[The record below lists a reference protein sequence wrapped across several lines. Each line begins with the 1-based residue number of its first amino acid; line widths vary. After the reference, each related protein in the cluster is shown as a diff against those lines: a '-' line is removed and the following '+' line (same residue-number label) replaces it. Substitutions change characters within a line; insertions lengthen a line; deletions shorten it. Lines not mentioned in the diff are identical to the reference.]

1 MKRIAI
7 QYYGLVRGF
16 KFEKTRDKIY
26 KNLIAP
32 LRDQGFEIDIFWHT
46 YDKEYDSIFETVD
59 KERFPVVSS
68 RVDPDEPIDSYLEH
82 DFKTDQY
89 FTYDPAWTRDHRF
102 GWFKFWNSIK
112 QVSAM
117 RNEYEKEN
125 NVSYYSVINTSPQ
138 MEPQN
143 AIDDLSSFS
152 NEIMYS
158 PGYAQFGGYYTSFFI
173 GSPEHM
179 NHVARVYDEFITN
192 KLVPRG
198 HKIEA
203 EMIFARQISHFKMYD
218 GLNVRFHRIRFD
230 GEIVDH

>member
-82 DFKTDQY
+82 DFKTDEY

-112 QVSAM
+112 QVNSM
-117 RNEYEKEN
+117 RNDYEKEN
-125 NVSYYSVINTSPQ
+125 NVKYDFIINTSSQ

-143 AIDDLSSFS
+143 VIDQLGGLEKDR
-152 NEIMYS
+152 MYC
-158 PGYAQFGGYYTSFFI
+158 PGYAHFGGFYDSFFL
-173 GSPEHM
+173 GQPDHM
-179 NHVARVYDEFITN
+179 NFVAGLYDNFITN
-192 KLVPRG
+192 NFVPRG